1 MESAMAQRR
10 TALNVG
16 IVCTALT
23 LITLSSSFGGEPA
36 NSMDQSSLAN
46 GRLAQASGCDV
57 VTCSYVTKTVI
68 CHRIAHSCPPQL
80 LLPFRSLPQKQTTA
94 LRPFP
99 DLTRCRHFR
108 SYRLQSGRSVRVC
121 ARSK

>member
-1 MESAMAQRR
+1 MAQRR
-10 TALNVG
+10 IALNVG

-46 GRLAQASGCDV
+46 GRLAQASSCDL
-57 VTCSYVTKTVI
+57 VTCSYVAKTVM

-80 LLPFRSLPQKQTTA
+80 LLPFHRPPQKQTTA

-99 DLTRCRHFR
+99 DLSRCRHFR
-108 SYRLQSGRSVRVC
+108 SYRLQSGRLLRLC
-121 ARSK
+121 ARFK